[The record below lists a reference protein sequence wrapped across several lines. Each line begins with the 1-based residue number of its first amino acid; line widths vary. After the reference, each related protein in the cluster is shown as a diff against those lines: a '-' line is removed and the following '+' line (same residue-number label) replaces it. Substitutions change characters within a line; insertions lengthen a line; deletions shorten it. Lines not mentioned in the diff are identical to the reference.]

1 LAPSSL
7 SWILKDNWP
16 SRVAL
21 QQLAARHDIGVV
33 FTNFVELVRRLG
45 DRPRLADLTAN
56 MRAAGDAFAFETHV
70 EDLST
75 FFRSIIARHE
85 HAPGAAALITVTRR
99 RTL

>member
-1 LAPSSL
+1 MPSSL

-21 QQLAARHDIGVV
+21 QQLAARHDVGVV
-33 FTNFVELVRRLG
+33 FTDFADLARCLR
-45 DRPRLADLTAN
+45 DRSRLAELTAN
-56 MRAAGDAFAFETHV
+56 MRAARDAFAFETHM
-70 EDLST
+70 EDLVT

-85 HAPGAAALITVTRR
+85 HTPGGAAPITVTRR